1 MIHSYHSKITYC
13 FYNIINNKSSGKIL
27 IRFSFAWLAKNK
39 ASSFTLFFRLDARYF
54 YFYIYI
60 FLASLFIDTDIGYTA
75 VDGLSV
81 TNDNYLL
88 KFIIQKQR
96 LKSNE

>member
-1 MIHSYHSKITYC
+1 MASK
-13 FYNIINNKSSGKIL
+13 NQ
-27 IRFSFAWLAKNK
+27 

-60 FLASLFIDTDIGYTA
+60 FFASLFIDIDISYTA

-88 KFIIQKQR
+88 TNLRK
-96 LKSNE
+96 

>member
-1 MIHSYHSKITYC
+1 MAS
-13 FYNIINNKSSGKIL
+13 
-27 IRFSFAWLAKNK
+27 KNK
-39 ASSFTLFFRLDARYF
+39 ASCFTLFFRLDARYF